1 MKKIVLFLFISFQ
14 FGFSQEDLGLDYYF
28 DTSIEFDKNIPT
40 PQDILHFTPGE
51 MHVSHDRML
60 EYFRALAAVSDRVEI
75 ENRGFTYENRPL
87 ILLTITSPENHSR
100 KTEILS
106 QRKAISQGNVSIEDS
121 PVVIYQGYSVHGNE
135 PSGVNAALLYAYYLA
150 ANQSEN
156 VEKILNETVVLLD
169 PSLNPDGI
177 QRFANWV
184 NINKSEHLNPDPND
198 REYDETWP
206 GGRTN
211 HYWFDLNRDWLP
223 LQHPSSRARIKS
235 FYEWYPNVLTDHHEM
250 YPNSSYFFQPGIPER
265 THPLT
270 PEKNQELTEKIAQ
283 FHARALDEAGSFYYA
298 KESFDDFYYGKGST
312 YPDINGAI
320 GILFEQASS
329 RGHAQETDFGLLT
342 FPFTIKN
349 QLITSI
355 STLEAS
361 YNLRD
366 ELQQFQVDFYNEA
379 RNNTKETYVFSTPND
394 PVRSKKLVHIL
405 QQHQVDVYRLN
416 KDEEIG
422 SKSFLKEE
430 SFAIPL
436 RQAQRRLIEAMFE
449 DRTNF
454 MDSLFY
460 DVSAFSFRHSFNLDF
475 ASSQKVKSLGEKVD
489 VIEFETGKNIAKSDY
504 AYILRWSDFYSPKAL
519 YQLLEKGLR
528 PRVATKK
535 FSYNEKDFDYGS
547 ILIPVQNQ
555 VLSSNEIHEL
565 VVSLSIKDEVDITPI
580 STGYTNGVNLGSPSF
595 KTLKL
600 PKVAML
606 VGDGINVSDAG
617 EIWFN
622 LDQHYQIPLT
632 KLDTRRFSRIDLSS
646 YTHLILPNAYGSTL
660 SEDDAKK
667 IKSWVRNGGQ
677 LIAYKGTFNWLKS
690 NELLS
695 HVEIKKN
702 ELTASDIAFEHRSNF
717 YGAQRIGGA
726 IFETEL
732 DLSHPINFGFHKKKN
747 PSFRN
752 TSIFI
757 EEAKNSFENPIKY
770 TNSPLLSGY
779 VSKENLDVLKN
790 SRNFVS
796 QSVGSGKVMYFTDN
810 GNFRG
815 FWMGNFRYLPN
826 MLFFGK
832 LM

>member
-1 MKKIVLFLFISFQ
+1 MTQFSFAQEKI
-14 FGFSQEDLGLDYYF
+14 DLSYYF
-28 DTSIEFDKNIPT
+28 DEEISFDKSIPT
-40 PQDILHFTPGE
+40 PAEVLHFMPGE

-60 EYFRALAAVSDRVEI
+60 EYFRVLADASDRVEL
-75 ENRGFTYENRPL
+75 ENRGFTYEHRPL

-100 KTEILS
+100 KSEILS
-106 QRKAISQGNVSIEDS
+106 QRKALSQGKSSVENS
-121 PVVIYQGYSVHGNE
+121 PVVVYQGYSVHGNE

-150 ANQSEN
+150 ANQSEGF
-156 VEKILNETVVLLD
+156 EELLNQTVVLLD

-184 NINKSEHLNPDPND
+184 NINKSKHINPDPND

-223 LQHPSSRARIKS
+223 LQHPSSRARIQS

-250 YPNSSYFFQPGIPER
+250 YPNSTYFFQPGIPER

-270 PEKNQELTEKIAQ
+270 PAKNQELTEKIAQ
-283 FHARALDEAGSFYYA
+283 FHANALDENGSFYYA

-312 YPDINGAI
+312 YPDINGAV

-355 STLEAS
+355 STLQAS
-361 YNLRD
+361 YALRE
-366 ELQQFQVDFYNEA
+366 ELQQFQTDFYKEA
-379 RNNTKETYVFSTPND
+379 KNNTKETYVFSTPND
-394 PVRSKKLVHIL
+394 PVRGKKLAHIL
-405 QQHQVDVYRLN
+405 QQHQVEVYHL
-416 KDEEIG
+416 KDDEQVSDKNFRKED
-422 SKSFLKEE
+422 SFV
-430 SFAIPL
+430 IPL
-436 RQAQRRLIEAMFE
+436 NQAQRRLIEAMFE
-449 DRTNF
+449 DRTSF
-454 MDSLFY
+454 TDSLFY
-460 DVSAFSFRHSFNLDF
+460 DVSAFSFKHSFNLDF
-475 ASSQKVKSLGEKVD
+475 VRSQKIKNLGEKV
-489 VIEFETGKNIAKSDY
+489 VPIEFGTGKNVAKSEY
-504 AYILRWSDFYSPKAL
+504 AYIMRWSDFYSPKAL

-535 FSYNEKDFDYGS
+535 FSFNGKDFDYGS

-565 VVSLSIKDEVDITPI
+565 LVSLSVENELEITPL
-580 STGYTNGVNLGSPSF
+580 STGYTDGVNLGSPSF

-606 VGDGINVSDAG
+606 VGDGVNVSDAG

-646 YTHLILPNAYGSTL
+646 YTHLILPNFYGSAL
-660 SEDDAKK
+660 SEGDANK
-667 IKSWVRNGGQ
+667 IKNWVKSGGQ
-677 LIAYKGTFNWLKS
+677 LIAYKGSFSWLKR

-695 HVEIKKN
+695 NVETKTN
-702 ELTASDIAFEHRSNF
+702 NLVATDVAYEHRSNF

-732 DLSHPINFGFHKKKN
+732 DLSHPINFGFHHNKN
-747 PSFRN
+747 PTFRN

-757 EEAKNSFENPIKY
+757 EEAKNSFDNPIKY
-770 TNSPLLSGY
+770 TDSPLLSGY
-779 VSKENLDVLKN
+779 VSKENLEALKN

-796 QSVGSGKVMYFTDN
+796 QSVGSGRVLYFTDN